1 MGLAIAALWGF
12 AEATLFFLVA
22 DIWLTRLVITD
33 GWRYATKA
41 AVYASLGA
49 LLGGICLV
57 YWSMLD
63 APGVVQWVE
72 AVPAISQAMMRDAA
86 VALDR
91 KGWTSLIPAAFTG
104 VPYKI
109 FAAQVYHS
117 EASVALFL
125 VATIPARMIRFAL
138 AIALVQGLARLLRDR
153 CQTKTLLRFWAAF
166 WAIFYLLFL
175 TMMPY

>member
-22 DIWLTRLVITD
+22 DIWLTRLVITE
-33 GWRYATKA
+33 GWRQALKA
-41 AVYASLGA
+41 AVVAAFGA
-49 LLGGICLV
+49 LLGGVCLV

-63 APGVVQWVE
+63 AQGVVQWVE

-91 KGWTSLIPAAFTG
+91 DGSISLIPAAFTG

-117 EASVALFL
+117 EASL
-125 VATIPARMIRFAL
+125 VVFMLATVP
-138 AIALVQGLARLLRDR
+138 ARLLRFVLAIAVVQAVLR
-153 CQTKTLLRFWAAF
+153 LLGARFPCPVLLRVWGIFWVV
-166 WAIFYLLFL
+166 FYALFL
-175 TMMPY
+175 SLMPG